1 MMKTSTLIF
10 SLLLCLT
17 LTKAQDSQ
25 VSLLDSWMKRSL
37 DININ
42 INTLDSQ
49 DNQDNRPDGN
59 QDLAEESRKAL
70 TVFVGKL
77 VHFVTSGHFLVL
89 FHFLVI
95 CLANLL
101 HISYSSSSL
110 VSVPLVG
117 NVILT
122 NNHRCISSLS
132 WEFKIEGLTMF
143 WVAYLWSFRTSW
155 WSASPTSSRSASQH

>member
-1 MMKTSTLIF
+1 MKTSTLII

-25 VSLLDSWMKRSL
+25 VSLLDSWMKRFL

-42 INTLDSQ
+42 INSLDSQ
-49 DNQDNRPDGN
+49 DSQTSQDNQNNRPDGK

-70 TVFVGKL
+70 AVFVGKL

-95 CLANLL
+95 SLANLL

-122 NNHRCISSLS
+122 NNHRCISSWS

-143 WVAYLWSFRTSW
+143 
-155 WSASPTSSRSASQH
+155 

>member
-1 MMKTSTLIF
+1 MKTTTLII
-10 SLLLCLT
+10 SLLLCLA

-25 VSLLDSWMKRSL
+25 VSLLDSWMKRFL

-42 INTLDSQ
+42 INSLDSQDSQDSQTSQ

-70 TVFVGKL
+70 AVFVGKL

-95 CLANLL
+95 SFANDLQ
-101 HISYSSSSL
+101 ISYSSSSL
-110 VSVPLVG
+110 VSVPPLVG

-122 NNHRCISSLS
+122 NNHRCISS
-132 WEFKIEGLTMF
+132 
-143 WVAYLWSFRTSW
+143 
-155 WSASPTSSRSASQH
+155 

>member
-1 MMKTSTLIF
+1 MKTSTLII
-10 SLLLCLT
+10 SLLLCLALT

-25 VSLLDSWMKRSL
+25 DSLLDSWMKRFL

-42 INTLDSQ
+42 INSLDSQDSQDSQTSQ

-70 TVFVGKL
+70 AVFVGKL

-89 FHFLVI
+89 FYFLVI
-95 CLANLL
+95 SFANDLQ
-101 HISYSSSSL
+101 ISYSSSSL

-122 NNHRCISSLS
+122 NNHRCISS
-132 WEFKIEGLTMF
+132 
-143 WVAYLWSFRTSW
+143 
-155 WSASPTSSRSASQH
+155 